1 LINLPGTDLAGFSS
15 KDQRSKHVRII
26 FSFRRSSSNFSKL
39 KTMTEIT
46 IDKQPTRR
54 FDVSRLFAVL
64 RHPTSAF
71 TAMLGEAR
79 ATWLTPMLLLSLTTI
94 VVVIVS
100 GYFRSRSA
108 MTGEVSL
115 PPDWQYW
122 SPEMQNDYMQAQQA
136 DQGTAFVYILPLVG
150 GLTAVWLGWALLAGL
165 LHLGSTLLG
174 GRGSMQ
180 NALNVVAW
188 ASLPFA
194 IRDIL
199 RIIFMMSAGHAI
211 VSPGLSGF
219 IANPGFL
226 SQVLARVDLFWIWHV
241 ILLVIGLAIA
251 DGLPRN
257 KAFVGVAVVLLL
269 VLSVQAGVGNLISGI
284 GGGQNAARPF

>member
-1 LINLPGTDLAGFSS
+1 MTD
-15 KDQRSKHVRII
+15 
-26 FSFRRSSSNFSKL
+26 
-39 KTMTEIT
+39 IT
-46 IDKQPTRR
+46 IDKQPNRR
-54 FDVSRLFAVL
+54 FDFSRLFSVL
-64 RHPTSAF
+64 RRPTSTF
-71 TAMLGEAR
+71 TELTSEAR
-79 ATWLTPMLLLSLTTI
+79 ASWLTPMLVLSLTTI
-94 VVVIVS
+94 LVVVVS
-100 GYFRSRSA
+100 GYQQSQAA
-108 MTGEVSL
+108 MMGEVPL

-136 DQGTAFVYILPLVG
+136 SQGTTFVYILPLVG
-150 GLTAVWLGWALLAGL
+150 ALAAVWVGWVLVAGL

-194 IRDIL
+194 LRDVL
-199 RIIFMMSAGHAI
+199 RIIFMLAVGHAI

-219 IANPGFL
+219 VSNPGFL
-226 SQVLARVDLFWIWHV
+226 SQVLARIDLFWLWHL

-257 KAFVGVAVVLLL
+257 KAFIGVAAVLLL
-269 VLSVQAGVGNLISGI
+269 VLSAQSGVGSLISGI
-284 GGGQNAARPF
+284 GGQGSQSPL